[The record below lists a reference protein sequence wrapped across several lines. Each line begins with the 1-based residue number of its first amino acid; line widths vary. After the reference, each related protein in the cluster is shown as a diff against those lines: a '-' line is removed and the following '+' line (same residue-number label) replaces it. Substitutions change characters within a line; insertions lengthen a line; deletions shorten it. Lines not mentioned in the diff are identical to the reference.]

1 MMTTIRTLIV
11 DDEELA
17 RKRLRRMLAPFGDV
31 DVIGEAENG
40 VEAVTKIESERPDLV
55 FLDVQLPDLD
65 GFGALRM
72 IELDRMPMVIF
83 VTAFDQFAVNA
94 FEVNA
99 IDYLLK
105 PVHRQRLE
113 QAVAKAREKASS
125 RDQAGAA
132 LTQFLKGLA
141 PPTRA
146 YLQRLPVRSQNRI
159 LILNVD
165 QITSL
170 RVDRGLVCA
179 ATAEGE
185 FWTKHTALTELES
198 QLDPQVWRR
207 VHRQVIVNLNH
218 VREINAFDN
227 STARL
232 TLTGGQQ
239 VNVSRNHLPGLRQ
252 LLQW

>member
-1 MMTTIRTLIV
+1 MNTIRTLIV

-17 RKRLRRMLAPFGDV
+17 RKRLRRMLAPFDDIEIV
-31 DVIGEAENG
+31 GEAENG
-40 VEAVTKIESERPDLV
+40 AEAVTKAESERPDLL
-55 FLDVQLPDLD
+55 FLDVQMPDLD
-65 GFGALRM
+65 GFGALKM

-113 QAVAKAREKASS
+113 QAVAKAREKTSS
-125 RDQAGAA
+125 RDQAGER
-132 LTQFLKGLA
+132 LTQFLKTFA
-141 PPTRA
+141 PPARSH
-146 YLQRLPVRSQNRI
+146 LQRLPVRSQHRI

-179 ATAEGE
+179 TTADGE
-185 FWTKHTALTELES
+185 FWTKYTALTELEG
-198 QLDPQVWRR
+198 QLDPQVFHR

-227 STARL
+227 NTARL

-239 VNVSRNHLPGLRQ
+239 APVSRNHLPGLRQ

>member
-1 MMTTIRTLIV
+1 MMTIRTLIV

-17 RKRLRRMLAPFGDV
+17 RKRLRRMLAPFGDLE
-31 DVIGEAENG
+31 IIAEAECG
-40 VEAVTKIESERPDLV
+40 VEAVTKIESGRPDLI
-55 FLDVQLPDLD
+55 FLDVQMPDLD

-113 QAVAKAREKASS
+113 QAVAKAREKVSS
-125 RDQAGAA
+125 RDQASAA
-132 LTQFLKGLA
+132 LTRFLKGLA
-141 PPTRA
+141 PPSRA

-170 RVDRGLVCA
+170 RVDHGLVCA
-179 ATAEGE
+179 TTTEGE
-185 FWTKHTALTELES
+185 FWTKYTALTELES
-198 QLDPQVWRR
+198 RLDPHVFHR

-232 TLTGGQQ
+232 TLTGGLQ

>member
-1 MMTTIRTLIV
+1 MNTIRTLIV

-17 RKRLRRMLAPFGDV
+17 RKRLRRMLAPFD
-31 DVIGEAENG
+31 DIEVIGEAENG
-40 VEAVTKIESERPDLV
+40 AEAVTKVESERPDLL
-55 FLDVQLPDLD
+55 FLDVQMPDLD

-105 PVHRQRLE
+105 PIHRQRLE
-113 QAVAKAREKASS
+113 QAVAKAREKTSS
-125 RDQAGAA
+125 RDQAGAQ
-132 LTQFLKGLA
+132 LTRFLKNFA

-159 LILNVD
+159 LVLNVD

-179 ATAEGE
+179 TTADGE
-185 FWTKHTALTELES
+185 FWTKYTALTELENL
-198 QLDPQVWRR
+198 LDPQVFQR
-207 VHRQVIVNLNH
+207 VHRQIIVNLNH

-227 STARL
+227 NTARL
-232 TLTGGQQ
+232 TLTGGLQAP
-239 VNVSRNHLPGLRQ
+239 VSRNHLPALRQ
-252 LLQW
+252 VLQW

>member
-1 MMTTIRTLIV
+1 MNMIRTLIV

-40 VEAVTKIESERPDLV
+40 AEAVAKIESERPDLV
-55 FLDVQLPDLD
+55 FLDVQMPDLD

-105 PVHRQRLE
+105 PVHRQRL
-113 QAVAKAREKASS
+113 
-125 RDQAGAA
+125 DQAGAA

-146 YLQRLPVRSQNRI
+146 YLRLPVRSQNRI

-185 FWTKHTALTELES
+185 FWTKYTALTELES

>member
-1 MMTTIRTLIV
+1 M
-11 DDEELA
+11 
-17 RKRLRRMLAPFGDV
+17 
-31 DVIGEAENG
+31 
-40 VEAVTKIESERPDLV
+40 
-55 FLDVQLPDLD
+55 
-65 GFGALRM
+65 
-72 IELDRMPMVIF
+72 
-83 VTAFDQFAVNA
+83 
-94 FEVNA
+94 
-99 IDYLLK
+99 
-105 PVHRQRLE
+105 
-113 QAVAKAREKASS
+113 
-125 RDQAGAA
+125 
-132 LTQFLKGLA
+132 
-141 PPTRA
+141 
-146 YLQRLPVRSQNRI
+146 RSQNRI

-185 FWTKHTALTELES
+185 FWTKYTALTELEN
-198 QLDPQVWRR
+198 QLDPQVFYR

-252 LLQW
+252 LLHVVTGHRLPPYFIRQLALYSVRSATTGSTFVALRAGK